1 MTFAPDHYEPKTI
14 DDIVFANPQSRAQIY
29 DIVSGSMPF
38 PMSGLNGI
46 LLYGVPG
53 TGKSALAKILPNAI
67 ERGIS
72 GEDAWVSYI
81 DVHQGN
87 NGAALINRVKNI
99 SRVMPLTGRYQYI
112 VLDEVDNLT
121 KDAMLSLKSAMNSLN
136 TAFILTTNYPQ
147 DMEIGVLDRCHQI
160 EFNQAPPQA
169 WLPLV
174 KRILVDHGATIPPD
188 ALLLPMIDAC
198 NGSARKIVISTISV
212 ANQQKQ
218 LASQSGAVSQV
229 RAVTTVGA
237 LLNNSSNGANT
248 P

>member
-1 MTFAPDHYEPKTI
+1 MPFAPDHYEPKTI
-14 DDIVFANPQSRAQIY
+14 NDIVFANPQSRALIY

-67 ERGIS
+67 EHSITGN
-72 GEDAWVSYI
+72 DAWITII

-87 NGAALINRVKNI
+87 NGATLINRIKNI
-99 SRVMPLTGRYQYI
+99 SSVLPLTGRYQYI

-121 KDAMLSLKSAMNSLN
+121 KEAMLSLKSAMNTHN

-147 DMEIGVLDRCHQI
+147 DMETGVLNRCHLV

-174 KRILVDHGATIPPD
+174 KRILVDHGATIPLD
-188 ALLLPMIDAC
+188 AQLSPMIDAC
-198 NGSARKIVISTISV
+198 NGSARTIVASAISV
-212 ANQQKQ
+212 VNQQKRNK
-218 LASQSGAVSQV
+218 AQV
-229 RAVTTVGA
+229 TSTK
-237 LLNNSSNGANT
+237 T